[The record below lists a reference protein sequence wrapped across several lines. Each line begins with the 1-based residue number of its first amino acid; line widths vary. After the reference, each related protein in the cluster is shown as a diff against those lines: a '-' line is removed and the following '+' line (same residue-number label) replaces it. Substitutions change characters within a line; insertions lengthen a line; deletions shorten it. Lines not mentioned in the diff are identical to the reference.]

1 MNKIWLK
8 VIDHAPLNYNWFGCG
23 PHVNIERQLSDNHKG
38 KWQVCDLFLGQ
49 LWSSRLIQLP
59 LQAKQYVISR
69 RTLTVKTKQ

>member
-23 PHVNIERQLSDNHKG
+23 PHVNVERQLSDNHKG

-49 LWSSRLIQLP
+49 RVYYMISSVNSTSNSSKALCDFGKDIN
-59 LQAKQYVISR
+59 S
-69 RTLTVKTKQ
+69 